1 MTFLI
6 NDIPNIIIV
15 DTGIFN
21 VAIFFLTAHLKYLL
35 IIIPHLDIERFSQ
48 DVNTLSSKL
57 TAGESDEIIRRLDFV
72 KYRLIELYK
81 RNLVKIN
88 HSTMELVC
96 ARHLIHYGYTVD
108 VEKQLTD
115 ILVCDLFATKG
126 DGETILEIET
136 GFIPPEH
143 ALDPLSYYSARIA
156 SKIARYSKFANQFI
170 LATPPVSILSIP
182 KVFERPPRYRKEHEV
197 KQVKLLCDRY
207 YRNPPIGLNEILA
220 GRLHMIYIINVDDG
234 KITEMD
240 VESYFDAIANMMSLS
255 SSEVANL

>member
-1 MTFLI
+1 
-6 NDIPNIIIV
+6 
-15 DTGIFN
+15 
-21 VAIFFLTAHLKYLL
+21 
-35 IIIPHLDIERFSQ
+35 LDIERFSA

-57 TAGESDEIIRRLDFV
+57 AAGESDEVINKLNFV

-96 ARHLIHYGYTVD
+96 ARHLIHYGYSVD

-115 ILVCDLFATKG
+115 ILVCDVFATKG
-126 DGETILEIET
+126 DGETIVEIET

-156 SKIARYSKFANQFI
+156 SKIARYSKFSNQFV

-182 KVFERPPRYRKEHEV
+182 RVFGRPPRYRKRDEV
-197 KQVKLLCDRY
+197 ERVKLLCDRY
-207 YRNPPIGLNEILA
+207 YRNPPVSVDEIQA
-220 GRLHMIYIINVDDG
+220 ARLHMIYIINIDDG

-240 VESYFDAIANMMSLS
+240 IESYFEAIGSMVSLS
-255 SSEVANL
+255 NSRVANL

>member
-1 MTFLI
+1 
-6 NDIPNIIIV
+6 
-15 DTGIFN
+15 
-21 VAIFFLTAHLKYLL
+21 
-35 IIIPHLDIERFSQ
+35 LDLERFTE

-57 TAGESDEIIRRLDFV
+57 VEAESDEVVKKLDFV

-81 RNLVKIN
+81 KNLVKIN

-108 VEKQLTD
+108 VEKQLTN

-126 DGETILEIET
+126 DGETIVEIET

-156 SKIARYSKFANQFI
+156 SKIARYSKFSNQFV

-182 KVFERPPRYRKEHEV
+182 KVFGRPPRYRKYSEV
-197 KQVKLLCDRY
+197 EQVKSLCDRY
-207 YRNPPIGLNEILA
+207 YRNPPVSVNDIQTA
-220 GRLHMIYIINVDDG
+220 RLHMIYIINIDNG
-234 KITEMD
+234 RITEMD
-240 VESYFDAIANMMSLS
+240 IESYFEAIGTMMSLS
-255 SSEVANL
+255 DSKATNP